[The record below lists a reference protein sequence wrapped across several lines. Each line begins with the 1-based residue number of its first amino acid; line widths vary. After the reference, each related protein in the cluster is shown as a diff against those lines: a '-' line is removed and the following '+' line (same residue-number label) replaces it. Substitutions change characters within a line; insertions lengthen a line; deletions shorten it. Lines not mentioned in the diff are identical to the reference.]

1 MPIYNLK
8 QKNKRLK
15 KKRIENLIVTLIA
28 VFISLP
34 TYADDNTNTSN
45 VYKLVTNVSE
55 LTDDGTLFIIAN
67 KEKGTALCK
76 DFYKKGT
83 KDPNMVEMQPY
94 GDFFIINENVATF
107 RLFKISKGYQFQLV
121 PYNDPINGYLSIA
134 GESSRPCLQNKSKTE
149 MKIKINNKEGKANVR
164 RQNPA
169 KNLGIVDNNIKFADS
184 QFIYVYI
191 YKQLP
196 LSITSSLTLETSK
209 SLSETVKDTDI
220 TGKVI
225 PNIKIDRRFDADGG
239 WYSICLPFSL
249 TADDINKQFKGAE
262 FQEFNGVEQQD
273 KTINLK
279 FKKVTTTKAGKPY
292 LIKPIKD
299 ITAAD
304 LTFNNKLIEQTTPVD
319 VNHKLGSDAN
329 KTFTFKG
336 VFSPFTA
343 NSEEM
348 ADKNIKFLSGE
359 KGLDLVSPNGSGTM
373 KCYRAYF
380 VFPGKKGIVET
391 EAKITN
397 HDEATAVQPVK
408 RQEAETEHVV
418 FSISG
423 QKVAKVKNASQ
434 LPKGV
439 YIINK
444 KRIMVK

>member
-1 MPIYNLK
+1 M
-8 QKNKRLK
+8 K

-34 TYADDNTNTSN
+34 TYADDNANTSN

-67 KEKGTALCK
+67 KNSKKALCK
-76 DFYKKGT
+76 NFYKLNRGV
-83 KDPNMVEMQPY
+83 DNLEEMQPY
-94 GDFFIINENVATF
+94 GDFFIINEKIATF
-107 RLFKISKGYQFQLV
+107 KLDIIKSGYRFQLE
-121 PYNDPINGYLSIA
+121 PYENPDQGFLACNNKNRFWLQSIGKA
-134 GESSRPCLQNKSKTE
+134 T
-149 MKIKINNKEGKANVR
+149 MTIKIMNKGGNVKVKRTETPYSFLEINDKNN
-164 RQNPA
+164 
-169 KNLGIVDNNIKFADS
+169 NLI
-184 QFIYVYI
+184 QFEDYHYKGVYI

-196 LSITSSLTLETSK
+196 LSITSLTLETSK
-209 SLSETVKDTDI
+209 SLSETVKDKDI

-225 PNIKIDRRFDADGG
+225 PSIKIDRSFDADGG
-239 WYSICLPFSL
+239 WYTICLPFSL

-279 FKKVTTTKAGKPY
+279 FKKVTTTEAGKPY

-304 LTFNNKLIEQTTPVD
+304 LTFINKLIEQTTPVD
-319 VNHKLGSDAN
+319 VNHKLDSDAN

-343 NSEEM
+343 NSEEL

-408 RQEAETEHVV
+408 RQEAETEHVA

>member
-1 MPIYNLK
+1 M
-8 QKNKRLK
+8 K
-15 KKRIENLIVTLIA
+15 KKLIENLIVTLIA

-34 TYADDNTNTSN
+34 TYADDNANTSN

-55 LTDDGTLFIIAN
+55 LTTDGTLFIIAN

-76 DFYKKGT
+76 NFYTLNKSH
-83 KDPNMVEMQPY
+83 DNLVEMQPY
-94 GDFFIINENVATF
+94 GDFFIINEKIATF
-107 RLFKISKGYQFQLV
+107 KLEIVGKDNDKKYLFQLE
-121 PYNDPINGYLSIA
+121 PYKDSNGNFGYLSCFA
-134 GESSRPCLQNKSKTE
+134 DYQLSLQGKSNSYIYLK
-149 MKIKINNKEGKANVR
+149 KIDNEGKAYLR
-164 RQNPA
+164 RQEPA
-169 KNLGIVDNNIKFADS
+169 ANLGIDKNKIIFDIYNNK
-184 QFIYVYI
+184 YVYI
-191 YKQLP
+191 YK
-196 LSITSSLTLETSK
+196 SITPSLTLETSK
-209 SLSETVKDTDI
+209 SLSETVKDKDI
-220 TGKVI
+220 TGKV
-225 PNIKIDRRFDADGG
+225 PSIKIDRSFIADGG
-239 WYSICLPFSL
+239 WYTICLPFSL
-249 TADDINKQFKGAE
+249 TEDDIKKQFKGAE
-262 FQEFNGVEQQD
+262 FQGFDGVDQQD

-304 LTFNNKLIEQTTPVD
+304 LTFINKQIEQTTPVD
-319 VNHKLGSDAN
+319 VSYMLESDAN

-343 NSEEM
+343 DSEEL
-348 ADKNIKFLSGE
+348 ADKNIKFLSGV
-359 KGLDLVSPNGSGTM
+359 KGLDLVSPNGTGTM

-423 QKVAKVKNASQ
+423 QKVGKVKNASQ

>member
-1 MPIYNLK
+1 M
-8 QKNKRLK
+8 K

-34 TYADDNTNTSN
+34 TYADDNANTSN

-55 LTDDGTLFIIAN
+55 LTADGTLFIIAN

-107 RLFKISKGYQFQLV
+107 RLYKISDGYQFQLV
-121 PYNDPINGYLSIA
+121 PYHEPTNGFLSID
-134 GESSRPCLQNKSKTE
+134 GSKLCLRSRTYSVMTIKS
-149 MKIKINNKEGKANVR
+149 INEEGKVDFR
-164 RQNPA
+164 SKSPA
-169 KNLGIVDNNIKFADS
+169 ANLGFASNKFIFDNDYNK
-184 QFIYVYI
+184 YVYI
-191 YKQLP
+191 YK
-196 LSITSSLTLETSK
+196 SITPSLTLETSK
-209 SLSETVKDTDI
+209 SLSETVKDKDI
-220 TGKVI
+220 TGKV
-225 PNIKIDRRFDADGG
+225 PSIKIDRSFIADGG
-239 WYSICLPFSL
+239 WYTICLPFSL
-249 TADDINKQFKGAE
+249 TEDDIKKQFKGAE
-262 FQEFNGVEQQD
+262 FQGFDGVDQQD

-304 LTFNNKLIEQTTPVD
+304 LTFINKQIEQTTPVD
-319 VNHKLGSDAN
+319 VSYMLESDAN

-343 NSEEM
+343 DSEEL
-348 ADKNIKFLSGE
+348 ADKNIKFLSGV
-359 KGLDLVSPNGSGTM
+359 KGLDLVSPNGTGTM

-380 VFPGKKGIVET
+380 VFPGKKSIVET

-423 QKVAKVKNASQ
+423 QKMGKVKNASQ

>member
-1 MPIYNLK
+1 M
-8 QKNKRLK
+8 K
-15 KKRIENLIVTLIA
+15 KELIENLIVSLIA

-34 TYADDNTNTSN
+34 TYADDNANTSN
-45 VYKLVTNVSE
+45 VYKLVTKESE
-55 LTDDGTLFIIAN
+55 LTTDGTLFIIAN

-76 DFYKKGT
+76 NFYTLNKSH
-83 KDPNMVEMQPY
+83 DNLVEMQHY
-94 GDFFIINENVATF
+94 GDFFIINEKIATF
-107 RLFKISKGYQFQLV
+107 KLEIVGKDNDKKYLFQLE
-121 PYNDPINGYLSIA
+121 PYKDSYGNSGYLS
-134 GESSRPCLQNKSKTE
+134 CLANNYKLSLQSKSNSYIYVKE
-149 MKIKINNKEGKANVR
+149 IDNEGKAYLR
-164 RQNPA
+164 RQDPA
-169 KNLGIVDNNIKFADS
+169 ANLGFYNNNTIH
-184 QFIYVYI
+184 FIYDYNKYVYI
-191 YKQLP
+191 YK
-196 LSITSSLTLETSK
+196 SITPSLTLETSK
-209 SLSETVKDTDI
+209 SLSETVKDKDI
-220 TGKVI
+220 TGKV
-225 PNIKIDRRFDADGG
+225 PSIKIDRSFIADGG
-239 WYSICLPFSL
+239 WYTICLPFSL
-249 TADDINKQFKGAE
+249 TEDDIKKQFKGAE
-262 FQEFNGVEQQD
+262 FQGFYGVEQQD

-279 FKKVTTTKAGKPY
+279 FKKVTTTEAGKPY

-304 LTFNNKLIEQTTPVD
+304 LTFINKLIEQTTPVD
-319 VNHKLGSDAN
+319 VSYKLGSDAN

-343 NSEEM
+343 NSEEL
-348 ADKNIKFLSGE
+348 ADKNIKFLSGV
-359 KGLDLVSPNGSGTM
+359 KGLDLVSPNGTGTM

-408 RQEAETEHVV
+408 RQKAETEHVV

-423 QKVAKVKNASQ
+423 QKVGKVKNASQ

>member
-1 MPIYNLK
+1 M
-8 QKNKRLK
+8 K

-34 TYADDNTNTSN
+34 TYADDNANTSN

-55 LTDDGTLFIIAN
+55 LTTDGTLFIIAN
-67 KEKGTALCK
+67 KESKKALCK
-76 DFYKKGT
+76 NFYNLNRNV
-83 KDPNMVEMQPY
+83 DNLEEMQPY
-94 GDFFIINENVATF
+94 GDFFIINEKIATF
-107 RLFKISKGYQFQLV
+107 KLNKIKSGYKFQLE
-121 PYNDPINGYLSIA
+121 PYEKPNIGFLSCDNLNRFWLHSTKYATMAI
-134 GESSRPCLQNKSKTE
+134 TV
-149 MKIKINNKEGKANVR
+149 INKEGNVKVKR
-164 RQNPA
+164 KEAPYSFLEIKN
-169 KNLGIVDNNIKFADS
+169 KNLI
-184 QFIYVYI
+184 QFEEDYSKGVYI

-196 LSITSSLTLETSK
+196 LSITPSLTLETSK
-209 SLSETVKDTDI
+209 SLSETVKDKDI

-225 PNIKIDRRFDADGG
+225 PSIKIDRSFIADGG

-249 TADDINKQFKGAE
+249 TEADIKNQFKEAV
-262 FQEFNGVEQQD
+262 FQGFDGVEQQD
-273 KTINLK
+273 KTINLE

-292 LIKPIKD
+292 LIKPIEN

-319 VNHKLGSDAN
+319 VSYKLVSDAN

-343 NSEEM
+343 NSEEL

-359 KGLDLVSPNGSGTM
+359 KGLDLVSPNGTGTM
-373 KCYRAYF
+373 KCYSAYF
-380 VFPGKKGIVET
+380 VFPGKKVIVET

-408 RQEAETEHVV
+408 RQEAETGHVV

>member
-1 MPIYNLK
+1 M
-8 QKNKRLK
+8 K

-34 TYADDNTNTSN
+34 TYADDNANTSN

-55 LTDDGTLFIIAN
+55 LTTDGTLFIIAN
-67 KEKGTALCK
+67 KEEGTALCK

-209 SLSETVKDTDI
+209 SLSETVKDKDI

-343 NSEEM
+343 DSEEL
-348 ADKNIKFLSGE
+348 ADKNIKFLSGV
-359 KGLDLVSPNGSGTM
+359 KGLDLVSPNDTGTM

>member
-1 MPIYNLK
+1 M
-8 QKNKRLK
+8 K

-34 TYADDNTNTSN
+34 TYADDNANTSN

-76 DFYKKGT
+76 DFNNLKAGAK
-83 KDPNMVEMQPY
+83 NMVEMQPY

-107 RLFKISKGYQFQLV
+107 RLYKISSGYQFQLV
-121 PYNDPINGYLSIA
+121 PYDDPTNGFLSID
-134 GESSRPCLQNKSKTE
+134 GSRPCLRSKSKNE
-149 MKIKINNKEGKANVR
+149 MKIEINNKEGKANVR
-164 RQNPA
+164 RQDPA
-169 KNLGIVDNNIKFADS
+169 KNLGIVNNNIKFDDS
-184 QFIYVYI
+184 KLIYVYI
-191 YKQLP
+191 YK
-196 LSITSSLTLETSK
+196 SITPSLTLETSK
-209 SLSETVKDTDI
+209 SLSETVKDKDI
-220 TGKVI
+220 TGKV
-225 PNIKIDRRFDADGG
+225 PSIKIDRSFIADGG
-239 WYSICLPFSL
+239 WYTICLPFSL
-249 TADDINKQFKGAE
+249 TEDDIKKQFKGAE
-262 FQEFNGVEQQD
+262 FQGFDGVDQQD

-279 FKKVTTTKAGKPY
+279 FIKVTTTEAGKPY

-304 LTFNNKLIEQTTPVD
+304 LTFINKQIEQTTPVD
-319 VNHKLGSDAN
+319 VSYMLESDAN

-343 NSEEM
+343 DSEEL

-359 KGLDLVSPNGSGTM
+359 KGLDLVSPNGTGTM

-380 VFPGKKGIVET
+380 VFPGKKSIVET

-423 QKVAKVKNASQ
+423 QKMGKVKNASQ

>member
-1 MPIYNLK
+1 M
-8 QKNKRLK
+8 K
-15 KKRIENLIVTLIA
+15 KKLIENLIVTLIA

-34 TYADDNTNTSN
+34 TYADDNANTSN
-45 VYKLVTNVSE
+45 VYKLVTKESE
-55 LTDDGTLFIIAN
+55 LTTDGTLFIIAN

-76 DFYKKGT
+76 NFYTLNKSH
-83 KDPNMVEMQPY
+83 DNLVEMQHY
-94 GDFFIINENVATF
+94 GDFFIINEKIATF
-107 RLFKISKGYQFQLV
+107 KLKIVGKDNDKKYLFQLE
-121 PYNDPINGYLSIA
+121 PYKDSNDNFGYLS
-134 GESSRPCLQNKSKTE
+134 CLANYQLSLQSKSNSYIDVKE
-149 MKIKINNKEGKANVR
+149 IDNEGKAYLR
-164 RQNPA
+164 RQDPA
-169 KNLGIVDNNIKFADS
+169 ANLGFYNNNTIH
-184 QFIYVYI
+184 FIYDYNKYVYI
-191 YKQLP
+191 YK
-196 LSITSSLTLETSK
+196 SITPSLTLETSK
-209 SLSETVKDTDI
+209 SLSETVKDKDI
-220 TGKVI
+220 TGKV
-225 PNIKIDRRFDADGG
+225 PSIKIDRSFIADGG
-239 WYSICLPFSL
+239 WYTICLPFSL
-249 TADDINKQFKGAE
+249 TEDDIKKQFKGAV
-262 FQEFNGVEQQD
+262 FQCFNGVEQQD

-279 FKKVTTTKAGKPY
+279 FKKVTTTEAGKPY

-304 LTFNNKLIEQTTPVD
+304 LTFINKQIEQTTPVD
-319 VNHKLGSDAN
+319 VSHKLGSDAN

-336 VFSPFTA
+336 VFSPFTT
-343 NSEEM
+343 NSEEL

-359 KGLDLVSPNGSGTM
+359 KGLELVSPNGTGTM

-380 VFPGKKGIVET
+380 VFPGKKVIVET

-397 HDEATAVQPVK
+397 HDEATTVQPVK

>member
-1 MPIYNLK
+1 M
-8 QKNKRLK
+8 K
-15 KKRIENLIVTLIA
+15 KKRIVNLIVTLIA

-34 TYADDNTNTSN
+34 TYADDNANTSN

-55 LTDDGTLFIIAN
+55 LTTDGTLFIIAN
-67 KEKGTALCK
+67 KEKRTALCK
-76 DFYKKGT
+76 NFYTLNKSH
-83 KDPNMVEMQPY
+83 DNLVEMQPY
-94 GDFFIINENVATF
+94 GDFFIINEKIATF
-107 RLFKISKGYQFQLV
+107 KLEIVGKYDDKKYLFQLE
-121 PYNDPINGYLSIA
+121 PYKDSNGNFGYLSCFA
-134 GESSRPCLQNKSKTE
+134 DYQLSLQGKSNSYIYLK
-149 MKIKINNKEGKANVR
+149 KIDNEGKAYLR
-164 RQNPA
+164 RQEPA
-169 KNLGIVDNNIKFADS
+169 ANLGIDKNKIIFDIYYNK
-184 QFIYVYI
+184 YVYI
-191 YKQLP
+191 YK
-196 LSITSSLTLETSK
+196 SITPFLTLETSK
-209 SLSETVKDTDI
+209 SLSETVKDKDI
-220 TGKVI
+220 TGKV
-225 PNIKIDRRFDADGG
+225 PSIKIDRSFIADGG
-239 WYSICLPFSL
+239 WYTICLPFSL
-249 TADDINKQFKGAE
+249 TEDDIKKQFKGAE
-262 FQEFNGVEQQD
+262 FQGFDGVEQQD

-279 FKKVTTTKAGKPY
+279 FIKVTTTEAGKPY

-304 LTFNNKLIEQTTPVD
+304 LTFINKLIEQTTPVD
-319 VNHKLGSDAN
+319 VSYMLESDAN

-343 NSEEM
+343 NSEEL
-348 ADKNIKFLSGE
+348 ADKNIKFLSGV
-359 KGLDLVSPNGSGTM
+359 KGLDLVSPNGTGTM

-408 RQEAETEHVV
+408 RQKAETEHVV

-423 QKVAKVKNASQ
+423 QKVGKVKNASQ

>member
-1 MPIYNLK
+1 M
-8 QKNKRLK
+8 K

-34 TYADDNTNTSN
+34 TYADDNANTSN

-55 LTDDGTLFIIAN
+55 LTTDGTLFIIAN
-67 KEKGTALCK
+67 KESKKALCK
-76 DFYKKGT
+76 NFYKLNRGV
-83 KDPNMVEMQPY
+83 DNLEEMQPY
-94 GDFFIINENVATF
+94 GDFFIINEKIATF
-107 RLFKISKGYQFQLV
+107 KLDIIKSGYRFQLE
-121 PYNDPINGYLSIA
+121 PYENPDQGFLACNNKNRFWLQSIGKA
-134 GESSRPCLQNKSKTE
+134 T
-149 MKIKINNKEGKANVR
+149 MTIKIMNKGGNVKVKRTETPYSFLEINDKNN
-164 RQNPA
+164 
-169 KNLGIVDNNIKFADS
+169 NLI
-184 QFIYVYI
+184 QFEDYHYKGVYI

-196 LSITSSLTLETSK
+196 LSITPSLTLETSK
-209 SLSETVKDTDI
+209 SLSETVKDKDI

-225 PNIKIDRRFDADGG
+225 PSIKIDRSFDADGG

-279 FKKVTTTKAGKPY
+279 FKKVTTTEAGKPY

-304 LTFNNKLIEQTTPVD
+304 LTFINKLIEQTTPVD
-319 VNHKLGSDAN
+319 VNHKLDSDAN

-343 NSEEM
+343 NSEEL

-359 KGLDLVSPNGSGTM
+359 KGLDLVSPNGTGTM

-423 QKVAKVKNASQ
+423 QKVANVKNASQ

>member
-1 MPIYNLK
+1 M
-8 QKNKRLK
+8 K

-34 TYADDNTNTSN
+34 TYADDNANTSN

-55 LTDDGTLFIIAN
+55 LTTDGTLFIIAN
-67 KEKGTALCK
+67 KEKETALCK

-107 RLFKISKGYQFQLV
+107 SLYKISSGYQFQLV
-121 PYNDPINGYLSIA
+121 PYDDPTNGFLSVY
-134 GESSRPCLQNKSKTE
+134 GSRPYLRSKTYSV
-149 MKIKINNKEGKANVR
+149 MTIKSINEEGKVDFR
-164 RQNPA
+164 SKSPA
-169 KNLGIVDNNIKFADS
+169 ANLGFASNKFIFDNDYNK
-184 QFIYVYI
+184 YVYI
-191 YKQLP
+191 YK
-196 LSITSSLTLETSK
+196 SITPSLTLETSK
-209 SLSETVKDTDI
+209 SLSETVKDKDI
-220 TGKVI
+220 TGKI
-225 PNIKIDRRFDADGG
+225 PSIKIDRPFVADGG
-239 WYSICLPFSL
+239 WYTICLPFSL
-249 TADDINKQFKGAE
+249 TEDDIKKQFKDAV
-262 FQEFNGVEQQD
+262 FQRFNGVEQQD

-279 FKKVTTTKAGKPY
+279 FKKVTTTEAGKPY

-304 LTFNNKLIEQTTPVD
+304 LTFINKQIEKTTPVD
-319 VNHKLGSDAN
+319 VSYMLESDAN

-343 NSEEM
+343 DSEEL

-359 KGLDLVSPNGSGTM
+359 KGMDLVSPNGTGTM

-380 VFPGKKGIVET
+380 VFPGKKVIVET

-397 HDEATAVQPVK
+397 HDEATTVQPVK

>member
-1 MPIYNLK
+1 M
-8 QKNKRLK
+8 K

-34 TYADDNTNTSN
+34 TYADDNANTSN

-67 KEKGTALCK
+67 KEKGKALCK

-94 GDFFIINENVATF
+94 GDCFIINENVATF
-107 RLFKISKGYQFQLV
+107 RLFKTSDGYQFQLV
-121 PYNDPINGYLSIA
+121 PYHEPTNGFLSID
-134 GESSRPCLQNKSKTE
+134 GSKLCLRSRTYSVMTIKS
-149 MKIKINNKEGKANVR
+149 INEEGKVDFR
-164 RQNPA
+164 SKSPA
-169 KNLGIVDNNIKFADS
+169 ANLGFASNKFIFDNDYNK
-184 QFIYVYI
+184 YVYI
-191 YKQLP
+191 YK
-196 LSITSSLTLETSK
+196 SITPSLTLETSK
-209 SLSETVKDTDI
+209 SLSETVKDKNI

-225 PNIKIDRRFDADGG
+225 PSIKIDRSFVADGG
-239 WYSICLPFSL
+239 WYTICLPFSL
-249 TADDINKQFKGAE
+249 TEDDIKNQFKGAV
-262 FQEFNGVEQQD
+262 FQGFNGVEQQD

-279 FKKVTTTKAGKPY
+279 FKKVTTTEAGKPY
-292 LIKPIKD
+292 LIKPTKY

-304 LTFNNKLIEQTTPVD
+304 LTFNNKLIDQTTPVD
-319 VNHKLGSDAN
+319 VSYKLGSDAN

-343 NSEEM
+343 NSEEL

-359 KGLDLVSPNGSGTM
+359 KGLDLVSPNGTGTM

-380 VFPGKKGIVET
+380 VFPGKKSIVET

-397 HDEATAVQPVK
+397 HDEATAVKPVK

-423 QKVAKVKNASQ
+423 QKVGKVKNASQ

>member
-1 MPIYNLK
+1 M
-8 QKNKRLK
+8 K

-34 TYADDNTNTSN
+34 TYADDNANTSN

-55 LTDDGTLFIIAN
+55 LTADGTLFIIAN

-107 RLFKISKGYQFQLV
+107 RLYKISDGYQFQLV
-121 PYNDPINGYLSIA
+121 PYHEPTNGFLSID
-134 GESSRPCLQNKSKTE
+134 GSKLCLRSRTYSVMTIKS
-149 MKIKINNKEGKANVR
+149 INEEGKVDFR
-164 RQNPA
+164 SKSPA
-169 KNLGIVDNNIKFADS
+169 ANLGFASNKFIFYNDYNK
-184 QFIYVYI
+184 YVYI
-191 YKQLP
+191 YK
-196 LSITSSLTLETSK
+196 SITPSLTLETSK
-209 SLSETVKDTDI
+209 SLSETVKDKDI
-220 TGKVI
+220 TGKV
-225 PNIKIDRRFDADGG
+225 PSIKIDRSFIADGG
-239 WYSICLPFSL
+239 WYTICLPFSL
-249 TADDINKQFKGAE
+249 TEDDIKKQFKGAE
-262 FQEFNGVEQQD
+262 FQGFDGVDQQD

-304 LTFNNKLIEQTTPVD
+304 LTFINKQIEQTTPVD
-319 VNHKLGSDAN
+319 VSYMLESDAN

-343 NSEEM
+343 DSEEL
-348 ADKNIKFLSGE
+348 ADKNIKFLSGV
-359 KGLDLVSPNGSGTM
+359 KGLDLVSPNGTGTM

-380 VFPGKKGIVET
+380 VFPGKKSIVET

-423 QKVAKVKNASQ
+423 QKVGKVKNASQ

>member
-1 MPIYNLK
+1 M
-8 QKNKRLK
+8 K

-34 TYADDNTNTSN
+34 TYADDNANTSN

-55 LTDDGTLFIIAN
+55 LTTDGTLFIIAN
-67 KEKGTALCK
+67 KESRKALCK
-76 DFYKKGT
+76 DFYKLNRGV
-83 KDPNMVEMQPY
+83 NNLEEMQPY
-94 GDFFIINENVATF
+94 GDFFIINEKIATF
-107 RLFKISKGYQFQLV
+107 KLDIIKSGYKFQLEPYENPDQGFISCNNKNRFELQGKGYATMT
-121 PYNDPINGYLSIA
+121 IA
-134 GESSRPCLQNKSKTE
+134 IDNK
-149 MKIKINNKEGKANVR
+149 GKAKVKR
-164 RQNPA
+164 KFSPYSFLEI
-169 KNLGIVDNNIKFADS
+169 KNNNLI
-184 QFIYVYI
+184 QFEDDFFKGVYI
-191 YKQLP
+191 YK
-196 LSITSSLTLETSK
+196 SITPSLTLETSK
-209 SLSETVKDTDI
+209 SLSETVKDKDI
-220 TGKVI
+220 TGKV
-225 PNIKIDRRFDADGG
+225 PSIKIDRPFVADGG

-279 FKKVTTTKAGKPY
+279 FKKVTTTEAGKPY

-304 LTFNNKLIEQTTPVD
+304 LTFINKLIEQTTPVD

-343 NSEEM
+343 NSEEL

-359 KGLDLVSPNGSGTM
+359 KGLDLVSPNGTGTM
-373 KCYRAYF
+373 KCYSAYF

>member
-1 MPIYNLK
+1 M
-8 QKNKRLK
+8 K

-34 TYADDNTNTSN
+34 TYADDNANTSN

-55 LTDDGTLFIIAN
+55 LTTDGTLFIIAN
-67 KEKGTALCK
+67 KESRKALCK
-76 DFYKKGT
+76 DFYKLNRGV
-83 KDPNMVEMQPY
+83 NNLEEMQPY
-94 GDFFIINENVATF
+94 GDFFIINEKIATF
-107 RLFKISKGYQFQLV
+107 KLDIIKSGYKFQLEPYENPDQGFISCNNKNRFELQGKGYATMT
-121 PYNDPINGYLSIA
+121 IA
-134 GESSRPCLQNKSKTE
+134 IDNK
-149 MKIKINNKEGKANVR
+149 GKAKVKR
-164 RQNPA
+164 KFSPYSFLEI
-169 KNLGIVDNNIKFADS
+169 KNNNLI
-184 QFIYVYI
+184 QFEDDFFKGVYI
-191 YKQLP
+191 YK
-196 LSITSSLTLETSK
+196 SITPSLTLETSK
-209 SLSETVKDTDI
+209 SLSETVKDKDI
-220 TGKVI
+220 TGKV
-225 PNIKIDRRFDADGG
+225 PSIKIDRPFVADGG

-279 FKKVTTTKAGKPY
+279 FKKVTTTEAGKPY
-292 LIKPIKD
+292 LIKPRKD

-304 LTFNNKLIEQTTPVD
+304 LTFINKLIEQTTPVD
-319 VNHKLGSDAN
+319 VNHKLDSDAN
-329 KTFTFKG
+329 KTFSFKG

-343 NSEEM
+343 NSEEL

-359 KGLDLVSPNGSGTM
+359 KGLDLVSPNDTGTM

-391 EAKITN
+391 KAKITN

>member
-1 MPIYNLK
+1 M
-8 QKNKRLK
+8 K

-34 TYADDNTNTSN
+34 TYADDNANTSN

-55 LTDDGTLFIIAN
+55 LTTDGTLFIIAN

-76 DFYKKGT
+76 NFYTLNKSH
-83 KDPNMVEMQPY
+83 DNLVEMQPY
-94 GDFFIINENVATF
+94 GDFFIINEKIATF
-107 RLFKISKGYQFQLV
+107 KLGIVGKDNDKKYLFQLE
-121 PYNDPINGYLSIA
+121 PYKDSNGNIGYLSCFA
-134 GESSRPCLQNKSKTE
+134 DYQLSLQGKSNSYIYLK
-149 MKIKINNKEGKANVR
+149 KIDNEGKAYLR
-164 RQNPA
+164 RQDPA
-169 KNLGIVDNNIKFADS
+169 ANLGFYNNNTIH
-184 QFIYVYI
+184 FIYDYNKYVYI
-191 YKQLP
+191 YK
-196 LSITSSLTLETSK
+196 SITPSLTLETSK
-209 SLSETVKDTDI
+209 SLSETVKDKDI
-220 TGKVI
+220 TGKV
-225 PNIKIDRRFDADGG
+225 PSIKIDRSFIADGG
-239 WYSICLPFSL
+239 WYTICLPFSL
-249 TADDINKQFKGAE
+249 TEDDIKNQFKRAV
-262 FQEFNGVEQQD
+262 FQGFDGVEQQD

-279 FKKVTTTKAGKPY
+279 FKKVTTTEAGKPY

-304 LTFNNKLIEQTTPVD
+304 LTFINKQIEQTTPVD
-319 VNHKLGSDAN
+319 VSYMLESDAN

-343 NSEEM
+343 DSEEL
-348 ADKNIKFLSGE
+348 ADKNIKFLSGV
-359 KGLDLVSPNGSGTM
+359 KGLDLVSPNGTGTM

-380 VFPGKKGIVET
+380 VFPGKKSIVET

-423 QKVAKVKNASQ
+423 QKMGKVKNASQ

>member
-1 MPIYNLK
+1 M
-8 QKNKRLK
+8 K
-15 KKRIENLIVTLIA
+15 KKRIENLIFTLIA

-34 TYADDNTNTSN
+34 TYADDNANTSN

-55 LTDDGTLFIIAN
+55 LTTDGTLFIIAN
-67 KEKGTALCK
+67 KERGTALCK

-107 RLFKISKGYQFQLV
+107 RLYKTSSGYQFQLV
-121 PYNDPINGYLSIA
+121 PYDDPTNGFLSVY
-134 GESSRPCLQNKSKTE
+134 GSRPYLRNRTNSVMTIKS
-149 MKIKINNKEGKANVR
+149 INEEGKVDFRSNS
-164 RQNPA
+164 PA
-169 KNLGIVDNNIKFADS
+169 ANLGFTSNKFIFDDS
-184 QFIYVYI
+184 KLKYVYI
-191 YKQLP
+191 YK
-196 LSITSSLTLETSK
+196 SITPSLTLETSK
-209 SLSETVKDTDI
+209 SLSETVKDKDV

-225 PNIKIDRRFDADGG
+225 PSINIDRKFIADGG

-249 TADDINKQFKGAE
+249 TEADIKNQFKRAV
-262 FQEFNGVEQQD
+262 FQGFDGVEQQD

-279 FKKVTTTKAGKPY
+279 FKKVTTTEAGKPY
-292 LIKPIKD
+292 LIKPTEN

-319 VNHKLGSDAN
+319 VNHKLCSDAN

-343 NSEEM
+343 NSEEL

-373 KCYRAYF
+373 KCYSAYF

>member
-1 MPIYNLK
+1 M
-8 QKNKRLK
+8 K

-34 TYADDNTNTSN
+34 TYADDNANTSN

-55 LTDDGTLFIIAN
+55 LTTDGTLFIIAN
-67 KEKGTALCK
+67 KERGTALCK

-107 RLFKISKGYQFQLV
+107 RLYKTSSGYQFQLV
-121 PYNDPINGYLSIA
+121 PYDDPTNGFLSVY
-134 GESSRPCLQNKSKTE
+134 GSRPYLRSRTNSVMTIKS
-149 MKIKINNKEGKANVR
+149 INEEGKVDFRSNS
-164 RQNPA
+164 PA
-169 KNLGIVDNNIKFADS
+169 ANLGFASNKFIFYNDYNK
-184 QFIYVYI
+184 YVYI
-191 YKQLP
+191 YK
-196 LSITSSLTLETSK
+196 SITPSLTLETSK
-209 SLSETVKDTDI
+209 SLSETVKDKDI

-225 PNIKIDRRFDADGG
+225 PSIKIDRSFDADGG
-239 WYSICLPFSL
+239 WYTICLPFSL

-279 FKKVTTTKAGKPY
+279 FKKVTTTEAGKPY
-292 LIKPIKD
+292 LIKPKKN

-304 LTFNNKLIEQTTPVD
+304 LTFNNKLIDQTTPVD
-319 VNHKLGSDAN
+319 VSYKLGSDAN

-343 NSEEM
+343 NSEEL

-359 KGLDLVSPNGSGTM
+359 KGLDLVSPNGTGTM

-380 VFPGKKGIVET
+380 VFPGKKGSVET

>member
-1 MPIYNLK
+1 M
-8 QKNKRLK
+8 K

-34 TYADDNTNTSN
+34 TYADDNANMSN

-55 LTDDGTLFIIAN
+55 LTADGALYIIAN
-67 KEKGTALCK
+67 KENGKALCK

-94 GDFFIINENVATF
+94 GDCFIINENVATF
-107 RLFKISKGYQFQLV
+107 RLFKILSGFQFQLV
-121 PYNDPINGYLSIA
+121 PYHDPNNGFLSNDGSKPFPRSRTYSVMTIKSIN
-134 GESSRPCLQNKSKTE
+134 E
-149 MKIKINNKEGKANVR
+149 EGKVDFR
-164 RQNPA
+164 SKSPA
-169 KNLGIVDNNIKFADS
+169 ANLGFNNNSILFFNDYNK
-184 QFIYVYI
+184 YVYI
-191 YKQLP
+191 YK
-196 LSITSSLTLETSK
+196 SITPSLTLETSK
-209 SLSETVKDTDI
+209 SLSETVKDKDI
-220 TGKVI
+220 TCKVI
-225 PNIKIDRRFDADGG
+225 PSIKIDRSFVADGG
-239 WYSICLPFSL
+239 WYTICLPFSL
-249 TADDINKQFKGAE
+249 TEDDIKKQFKGAV
-262 FQEFNGVEQQD
+262 FQGFNGVEQQD

-279 FKKVTTTKAGKPY
+279 FKKVTTTEAGKPY

-304 LTFNNKLIEQTTPVD
+304 LTFINKQIEQTTPVD
-319 VNHKLGSDAN
+319 VSYKLGSDAN

-343 NSEEM
+343 DSEEL

-359 KGLDLVSPNGSGTM
+359 KGLDLVSPNGTGTM

-380 VFPGKKGIVET
+380 VFPGKKGFVET

-444 KRIMVK
+444 RRIMVK

>member
-1 MPIYNLK
+1 M
-8 QKNKRLK
+8 K

-55 LTDDGTLFIIAN
+55 LTTDGTLFIIAN
-67 KEKGTALCK
+67 KEEGTALCK

-107 RLFKISKGYQFQLV
+107 RLYKTSSGYQFQLV
-121 PYNDPINGYLSIA
+121 PYDDPTNGFLSVY
-134 GESSRPCLQNKSKTE
+134 GSRPYLRSRTNSVMTIKS
-149 MKIKINNKEGKANVR
+149 INEEGKVDFRSKSSA
-164 RQNPA
+164 A
-169 KNLGIVDNNIKFADS
+169 NLGFTSNKFIFDDS
-184 QFIYVYI
+184 KLIYVYI
-191 YKQLP
+191 YK
-196 LSITSSLTLETSK
+196 SITPSLTLETSK
-209 SLSETVKDTDI
+209 SLSETVKDKDI
-220 TGKVI
+220 TGKVF
-225 PNIKIDRRFDADGG
+225 PSIKIDRPFVADGG

-279 FKKVTTTKAGKPY
+279 FKKVTTTEAGKPY
-292 LIKPIKD
+292 LIKPKKD

-304 LTFNNKLIEQTTPVD
+304 LTFINKLIEQTTPVD
-319 VNHKLGSDAN
+319 VNHKLDSDAN

-343 NSEEM
+343 NSEEL

-359 KGLDLVSPNGSGTM
+359 KGLDLVSPNGTGTM

-397 HDEATAVQPVK
+397 HDETTAVQPVK

>member
-1 MPIYNLK
+1 M
-8 QKNKRLK
+8 K

-34 TYADDNTNTSN
+34 TYADDNANTSN

-67 KEKGTALCK
+67 KEKGKALCK

-94 GDFFIINENVATF
+94 GDCFIINENVATF
-107 RLFKISKGYQFQLV
+107 RLFKTSDGYQFQLV
-121 PYNDPINGYLSIA
+121 PYHEPTNGFLSID
-134 GESSRPCLQNKSKTE
+134 GSKLCLRSRTYSVMTIKS
-149 MKIKINNKEGKANVR
+149 INEEGKVDFR
-164 RQNPA
+164 SKSPA
-169 KNLGIVDNNIKFADS
+169 ANLGFASNKFIFDNDYNK
-184 QFIYVYI
+184 YVYI
-191 YKQLP
+191 YK
-196 LSITSSLTLETSK
+196 SITPSLTLETSK
-209 SLSETVKDTDI
+209 SLSETVKDKDI

-225 PNIKIDRRFDADGG
+225 PSIKIDRSFVADGG

-262 FQEFNGVEQQD
+262 FQDFNGVEQQD

-279 FKKVTTTKAGKPY
+279 FKKVTTTEAGKPY
-292 LIKPIKD
+292 LIKPTEN

-319 VNHKLGSDAN
+319 VNHKLDSDAN

-343 NSEEM
+343 NSEEL
-348 ADKNIKFLSGE
+348 AYKNIKFLSGI
-359 KGLDLVSPNGSGTM
+359 KGLDLVSPNGTGTM
-373 KCYRAYF
+373 RCYRAYF
-380 VFPGKKGIVET
+380 VFPGKKGNVET

>member
-1 MPIYNLK
+1 M
-8 QKNKRLK
+8 K

-34 TYADDNTNTSN
+34 TYADDNANTSN
-45 VYKLVTNVSE
+45 VYKLVTNMSE
-55 LTDDGTLFIIAN
+55 LTTDGTLFIIAN
-67 KEKGTALCK
+67 KEKGKALCK

-94 GDFFIINENVATF
+94 GDCFIINENVATF
-107 RLFKISKGYQFQLV
+107 RLFKTSDGYQFQLV
-121 PYNDPINGYLSIA
+121 PYHEPTNGFLSID
-134 GESSRPCLQNKSKTE
+134 GSKLCLRSRTYSVMTIKS
-149 MKIKINNKEGKANVR
+149 INEEGKVDFR
-164 RQNPA
+164 SKSPA
-169 KNLGIVDNNIKFADS
+169 ANLGFASNKFIFYNDYNK
-184 QFIYVYI
+184 YVYI
-191 YKQLP
+191 YK
-196 LSITSSLTLETSK
+196 SITPSLTLETSK
-209 SLSETVKDTDI
+209 SLSETVKDKDI

-225 PNIKIDRRFDADGG
+225 PSIKIDRSFVADGG
-239 WYSICLPFSL
+239 WYTICLPFSL
-249 TADDINKQFKGAE
+249 TEDDIKKQFKDAV
-262 FQEFNGVEQQD
+262 FQCFNGVEQQD

-279 FKKVTTTKAGKPY
+279 FKKVTTTEAGKPY
-292 LIKPIKD
+292 LIKPIKN

-304 LTFNNKLIEQTTPVD
+304 LTFINKQIEQTTPVD
-319 VNHKLGSDAN
+319 VNHKLVSDAS

-343 NSEEM
+343 NSEEL

-359 KGLDLVSPNGSGTM
+359 KGLDLVSPNGTGTM

-380 VFPGKKGIVET
+380 VFPGKKGNVET

-408 RQEAETEHVV
+408 SQEAETEHVV

>member
-1 MPIYNLK
+1 M
-8 QKNKRLK
+8 K

-34 TYADDNTNTSN
+34 TYADDNANTSN

-67 KEKGTALCK
+67 KEKGKALCK

-94 GDFFIINENVATF
+94 GDCFIINENVATF
-107 RLFKISKGYQFQLV
+107 RLFKTSDGYQFQLV
-121 PYNDPINGYLSIA
+121 PYHEPTNGFLSID
-134 GESSRPCLQNKSKTE
+134 GSKLCLRSRTYSVMTIKS
-149 MKIKINNKEGKANVR
+149 INEEGKVDFR
-164 RQNPA
+164 SKSPA
-169 KNLGIVDNNIKFADS
+169 ANLGFASNKFIFDNDYNK
-184 QFIYVYI
+184 YVYI
-191 YKQLP
+191 YK
-196 LSITSSLTLETSK
+196 SITPSLTLETSK
-209 SLSETVKDTDI
+209 SLSETVKDKDI

-225 PNIKIDRRFDADGG
+225 PSIKIDRSFDADGG

-279 FKKVTTTKAGKPY
+279 FKKVTTTEAGKPY

-304 LTFNNKLIEQTTPVD
+304 LTFINKLIEQTTPVD
-319 VNHKLGSDAN
+319 VNHKLDSDAN

-343 NSEEM
+343 NSEEL

-359 KGLDLVSPNGSGTM
+359 KGLDLVSPNGTGTM

-423 QKVAKVKNASQ
+423 QKVANVKNASQ

>member
-1 MPIYNLK
+1 M
-8 QKNKRLK
+8 K
-15 KKRIENLIVTLIA
+15 KELIENLIVTLIA

-34 TYADDNTNTSN
+34 TYADDNANTSN
-45 VYKLVTNVSE
+45 VYKLVTKESE
-55 LTDDGTLFIIAN
+55 LTTDGTLFIIAN

-76 DFYKKGT
+76 NFYTLNKSH
-83 KDPNMVEMQPY
+83 DNLVEMQHY
-94 GDFFIINENVATF
+94 GDFFIINEKIATF
-107 RLFKISKGYQFQLV
+107 KLEIVGKDNDKKYLFQLE
-121 PYNDPINGYLSIA
+121 PYKDSYGNSGYLS
-134 GESSRPCLQNKSKTE
+134 CLANNYKLSLQSKSNSYIYVKE
-149 MKIKINNKEGKANVR
+149 IDNEGKAYLR
-164 RQNPA
+164 RQDPA
-169 KNLGIVDNNIKFADS
+169 ANLGFYNNNTIH
-184 QFIYVYI
+184 FIYDYNKYVYI
-191 YKQLP
+191 YK
-196 LSITSSLTLETSK
+196 SITPSLTLETSK
-209 SLSETVKDTDI
+209 SLSETVKDKDI
-220 TGKVI
+220 TGKV
-225 PNIKIDRRFDADGG
+225 PSIKIDRSFIADGG
-239 WYSICLPFSL
+239 WYTICLPFSL
-249 TADDINKQFKGAE
+249 TEDDIKKQFKGAE
-262 FQEFNGVEQQD
+262 FQGFYGVEQQD

-279 FKKVTTTKAGKPY
+279 FKKVTTTEAGKPY

-304 LTFNNKLIEQTTPVD
+304 LTFINKLIEQTTPVD
-319 VNHKLGSDAN
+319 VSYKLGSDAN

-343 NSEEM
+343 NSEEL
-348 ADKNIKFLSGE
+348 ADKNIKFLSGV
-359 KGLDLVSPNGSGTM
+359 KGLDLVSPNGTGTM

-408 RQEAETEHVV
+408 RQKAETEHVV

-423 QKVAKVKNASQ
+423 QKVGKVKNASQ

>member
-1 MPIYNLK
+1 M
-8 QKNKRLK
+8 K

-34 TYADDNTNTSN
+34 TYADDNANTSN

-55 LTDDGTLFIIAN
+55 LTTDGTLFIIAD

-76 DFYKKGT
+76 DFYKLKADA
-83 KDPNMVEMQPY
+83 KNMVEMQPY

-209 SLSETVKDTDI
+209 SLSETVKDKDI

-262 FQEFNGVEQQD
+262 FQDFNGVEQQD

-319 VNHKLGSDAN
+319 VNHKLDSDAN

-343 NSEEM
+343 DSEEL

-359 KGLDLVSPNGSGTM
+359 KGLDLVSPNGTGTM
-373 KCYRAYF
+373 KCYSAYF

>member
-1 MPIYNLK
+1 M
-8 QKNKRLK
+8 K

-34 TYADDNTNTSN
+34 TYADDNANTSN

-55 LTDDGTLFIIAN
+55 LTTDGTLFIIAN
-67 KEKGTALCK
+67 KEEGTALCK

-107 RLFKISKGYQFQLV
+107 RLYKTSSGYQFQLV
-121 PYNDPINGYLSIA
+121 PYDDPTNGFLSVY
-134 GESSRPCLQNKSKTE
+134 GSRPYLRSRTNSVMTIKS
-149 MKIKINNKEGKANVR
+149 INEEGKVDFR
-164 RQNPA
+164 SKSPA
-169 KNLGIVDNNIKFADS
+169 ANLGFTSNKFIFDDS
-184 QFIYVYI
+184 KLIYVYI
-191 YKQLP
+191 YK
-196 LSITSSLTLETSK
+196 SITPSLTLETSK
-209 SLSETVKDTDI
+209 SLSETVKDKDI
-220 TGKVI
+220 TGKVF
-225 PNIKIDRRFDADGG
+225 PSIKIDRPFVADGG

-279 FKKVTTTKAGKPY
+279 FKKVTTTEAGKPY
-292 LIKPIKD
+292 LIKPKKD

-304 LTFNNKLIEQTTPVD
+304 LTFINKLIEQTTPVD
-319 VNHKLGSDAN
+319 VNHKLDSDAN

-343 NSEEM
+343 NSEEL

-359 KGLDLVSPNGSGTM
+359 KGLDLVSPNGTGTM

>member
-1 MPIYNLK
+1 M
-8 QKNKRLK
+8 K
-15 KKRIENLIVTLIA
+15 KKLIENLIVTLIA

-34 TYADDNTNTSN
+34 TYPDDNANTSN

-55 LTDDGTLFIIAN
+55 LTTDGTLFIIAN

-76 DFYKKGT
+76 NFYTLNKSH
-83 KDPNMVEMQPY
+83 DNLVEMQPY
-94 GDFFIINENVATF
+94 GDFFIINEKIATF
-107 RLFKISKGYQFQLV
+107 KLEIVGKDNDKKYLFQLE
-121 PYNDPINGYLSIA
+121 PYKDSNGNFGYLSCFA
-134 GESSRPCLQNKSKTE
+134 DYQLSLQGKSNSYIYLKKIDNKGRAYLK
-149 MKIKINNKEGKANVR
+149 
-164 RQNPA
+164 RQGPA
-169 KNLGIVDNNIKFADS
+169 ANLGFYNNNTIH
-184 QFIYVYI
+184 FIYDYNKYVYI
-191 YKQLP
+191 YK
-196 LSITSSLTLETSK
+196 SITPSLTLETSK
-209 SLSETVKDTDI
+209 SLSETVKDKDI
-220 TGKVI
+220 TGKV
-225 PNIKIDRRFDADGG
+225 PSIKIDRSFIADGG
-239 WYSICLPFSL
+239 WYTICLPFSL
-249 TADDINKQFKGAE
+249 TEDDIKNQFKRAV
-262 FQEFNGVEQQD
+262 FQGFDGVEQQD

-279 FKKVTTTKAGKPY
+279 FKKVTTTEAGKPY

-304 LTFNNKLIEQTTPVD
+304 LTFINKQIEQTTPVD
-319 VNHKLGSDAN
+319 VSYMLESDAN

-343 NSEEM
+343 DSEEL
-348 ADKNIKFLSGE
+348 ADKNIKFLSGV
-359 KGLDLVSPNGSGTM
+359 KGLDLVSPNGTGTM

-380 VFPGKKGIVET
+380 VFPGKKSIVET

-423 QKVAKVKNASQ
+423 QKMGKVKNASQ

>member
-1 MPIYNLK
+1 M
-8 QKNKRLK
+8 K

-34 TYADDNTNTSN
+34 TYADDNANTSN

-55 LTDDGTLFIIAN
+55 LTTDGTLFIIAD

-76 DFYKKGT
+76 DFYKLKADA
-83 KDPNMVEMQPY
+83 KNMVEMQPY

-209 SLSETVKDTDI
+209 SLSETVKDKDI

-279 FKKVTTTKAGKPY
+279 FKKVTTTEAGKPY

-304 LTFNNKLIEQTTPVD
+304 LTFINKLIEQTTPVD

-343 NSEEM
+343 DSEEL
-348 ADKNIKFLSGE
+348 ADKNIKFLSGV
-359 KGLDLVSPNGSGTM
+359 KGLDLVSPNDTGTM

>member
-1 MPIYNLK
+1 M
-8 QKNKRLK
+8 K

-34 TYADDNTNTSN
+34 TYADDNANTSN

-55 LTDDGTLFIIAN
+55 LTTDGTLFIIAN
-67 KEKGTALCK
+67 KKSKKALCK
-76 DFYKKGT
+76 NFYKLNRGV
-83 KDPNMVEMQPY
+83 DNLEEMQPY
-94 GDFFIINENVATF
+94 GDFFIINEKIATF
-107 RLFKISKGYQFQLV
+107 KLDIIKSGYRFQLE
-121 PYNDPINGYLSIA
+121 PYENPDQGFLACNNKNRFWLQSIGKA
-134 GESSRPCLQNKSKTE
+134 T
-149 MKIKINNKEGKANVR
+149 MTIKIMNKGGNVKVKRTETPYSFLEINDKNN
-164 RQNPA
+164 
-169 KNLGIVDNNIKFADS
+169 NLI
-184 QFIYVYI
+184 QFEDYHYKGVYI

-196 LSITSSLTLETSK
+196 LSITPSLTLETSK
-209 SLSETVKDTDI
+209 SLSETVKDKDI

-225 PNIKIDRRFDADGG
+225 PNIKIDRSFDADGG

-279 FKKVTTTKAGKPY
+279 FKKVTTTEAGKPY
-292 LIKPIKD
+292 LIKPKKD

-304 LTFNNKLIEQTTPVD
+304 LTFINKLIEQTTPVD
-319 VNHKLGSDAN
+319 VNHKLDSDAN

-343 NSEEM
+343 NSEEL

-359 KGLDLVSPNGSGTM
+359 KGLDLVSPNDTGTM

-408 RQEAETEHVV
+408 SQEAETEHVV

>member
-1 MPIYNLK
+1 M
-8 QKNKRLK
+8 K

-34 TYADDNTNTSN
+34 TYADDNANTSN

-55 LTDDGTLFIIAN
+55 LTTDGTLFIIAN

-76 DFYKKGT
+76 DFYKLKADA
-83 KDPNMVEMQPY
+83 KNMVEMQPY

-196 LSITSSLTLETSK
+196 LSITPSLTLETSK
-209 SLSETVKDTDI
+209 SLSETVKDKDV

-225 PNIKIDRRFDADGG
+225 PSIKIDRSFVADGG

-279 FKKVTTTKAGKPY
+279 FKKVTTTEAGKPY

-304 LTFNNKLIEQTTPVD
+304 LTFINKLIEQTTPVD
-319 VNHKLGSDAN
+319 VNHKLDSDAN

-343 NSEEM
+343 DSEEL

-380 VFPGKKGIVET
+380 VFPGKKGNVET

>member
-1 MPIYNLK
+1 M
-8 QKNKRLK
+8 K

-34 TYADDNTNTSN
+34 TYADDNANTSN

-55 LTDDGTLFIIAN
+55 LTDDGPLFIIAN
-67 KEKGTALCK
+67 KEKGKALCK

-94 GDFFIINENVATF
+94 GDCFIINENVATF
-107 RLFKISKGYQFQLV
+107 RLFKTSDGYQFQLV
-121 PYNDPINGYLSIA
+121 PYHEPTNGFLSID
-134 GESSRPCLQNKSKTE
+134 GSKLCLRSRTYSVMTIKS
-149 MKIKINNKEGKANVR
+149 INEEGKVDFR
-164 RQNPA
+164 SKSPA
-169 KNLGIVDNNIKFADS
+169 ANLGFASNKFIFDNDYNK
-184 QFIYVYI
+184 YVYI
-191 YKQLP
+191 YK
-196 LSITSSLTLETSK
+196 SITPSLTLETSK
-209 SLSETVKDTDI
+209 SLSETVKDKNI

-225 PNIKIDRRFDADGG
+225 PSIKIDRLFVADGG
-239 WYSICLPFSL
+239 WYTICLPFSL
-249 TADDINKQFKGAE
+249 TEDDIKNQFKGAV
-262 FQEFNGVEQQD
+262 FQGFNGVEQQD

-279 FKKVTTTKAGKPY
+279 FKKVTTTEAGKPY
-292 LIKPIKD
+292 LIKPKEN

-319 VNHKLGSDAN
+319 VSYMLESDAN

-343 NSEEM
+343 DSEEL

-423 QKVAKVKNASQ
+423 QKVGKVKNASQ

>member
-1 MPIYNLK
+1 M
-8 QKNKRLK
+8 K

-34 TYADDNTNTSN
+34 TYADDNANTSN

-94 GDFFIINENVATF
+94 GDFFIINKNVATF
-107 RLFKISKGYQFQLV
+107 RLYKTSSGYQFQLV
-121 PYNDPINGYLSIA
+121 PYDDPTNGFLSVD
-134 GESSRPCLQNKSKTE
+134 GSRPYLRSRTYSVMTIKS
-149 MKIKINNKEGKANVR
+149 INKEGKVDFR
-164 RQNPA
+164 SKSPA
-169 KNLGIVDNNIKFADS
+169 ANLGFTSNKFIFDVS
-184 QFIYVYI
+184 KLIYVYI
-191 YKQLP
+191 YK
-196 LSITSSLTLETSK
+196 SITPSLTLETSK
-209 SLSETVKDTDI
+209 SLSETVKDKDI

-225 PNIKIDRRFDADGG
+225 PSIKIDRSFVADGG

-249 TADDINKQFKGAE
+249 TEADIKNQFKGAV
-262 FQEFNGVEQQD
+262 FQGFNGVEQQD

-279 FKKVTTTKAGKPY
+279 FKRVTTTEAGKPY
-292 LIKPIKD
+292 LIKPIED

-304 LTFNNKLIEQTTPVD
+304 LTFNNKQIEQTTPVD
-319 VNHKLGSDAN
+319 VSYKLDSDAN
-329 KTFTFKG
+329 KTFTFKC

-343 NSEEM
+343 DSEEL

-359 KGLDLVSPNGSGTM
+359 KGLDLVSPNGTGTM

-380 VFPGKKGIVET
+380 VFPGKKVIVET

>member
-1 MPIYNLK
+1 M
-8 QKNKRLK
+8 K

-34 TYADDNTNTSN
+34 TYADDNANTSN

-55 LTDDGTLFIIAN
+55 LTTDGTLFIIAN

-76 DFYKKGT
+76 NFYTLNKSH
-83 KDPNMVEMQPY
+83 DNLVEMQPY
-94 GDFFIINENVATF
+94 GDFFIINEKIATF
-107 RLFKISKGYQFQLV
+107 KLEIVGKDNDKKYLFQLE
-121 PYNDPINGYLSIA
+121 PYKDSYGNSGYLS
-134 GESSRPCLQNKSKTE
+134 CLANYQLSLQSKSNSYIDVKEIDNK
-149 MKIKINNKEGKANVR
+149 GKAYLK
-164 RQNPA
+164 RQGPA
-169 KNLGIVDNNIKFADS
+169 ANLGFYNNNTIH
-184 QFIYVYI
+184 FIYDYNKYVYI
-191 YKQLP
+191 YK
-196 LSITSSLTLETSK
+196 SITPSLTLETSK
-209 SLSETVKDTDI
+209 SLSETVKDIDI

-225 PNIKIDRRFDADGG
+225 PSIKIDRSFIADGG
-239 WYSICLPFSL
+239 WYTICLPFSL
-249 TADDINKQFKGAE
+249 TEDDIKKQFKDAV
-262 FQEFNGVEQQD
+262 FQCFNGVEQQD

-279 FKKVTTTKAGKPY
+279 FIKVTTTEAGKPY

-304 LTFNNKLIEQTTPVD
+304 LTFINKQIEQTTPVD
-319 VNHKLGSDAN
+319 VSYMLESDAN

-343 NSEEM
+343 DSEEL

-397 HDEATAVQPVK
+397 HDEATAVQHVK

-423 QKVAKVKNASQ
+423 QKMGKVKNASQ

>member
-1 MPIYNLK
+1 M
-8 QKNKRLK
+8 K

-34 TYADDNTNTSN
+34 TYADDNANTSN
-45 VYKLVTNVSE
+45 VYKLVKNVSE

-67 KEKGTALCK
+67 KEKGKALCK

-94 GDFFIINENVATF
+94 GDCFIINENVATF
-107 RLFKISKGYQFQLV
+107 RLFKTSDGYQFQLV
-121 PYNDPINGYLSIA
+121 PYHEPTNGFLSID
-134 GESSRPCLQNKSKTE
+134 GSKLCLRSRTYSVMTIKS
-149 MKIKINNKEGKANVR
+149 INEEGKVDFR
-164 RQNPA
+164 SKSPA
-169 KNLGIVDNNIKFADS
+169 ANLGFASNKFIFDNDYNK
-184 QFIYVYI
+184 YVYI
-191 YKQLP
+191 YK
-196 LSITSSLTLETSK
+196 SITPSLTLETSK
-209 SLSETVKDTDI
+209 SLSETVKDKDI

-225 PNIKIDRRFDADGG
+225 PSIKIDRSFVADGG

-249 TADDINKQFKGAE
+249 TEDDIKNQFKGAV
-262 FQEFNGVEQQD
+262 FQGFNGVEQQD

-279 FKKVTTTKAGKPY
+279 FKKVTTTEAGKPY
-292 LIKPIKD
+292 LIKPKKD

-304 LTFNNKLIEQTTPVD
+304 LTFNNKLIDQTTPVD
-319 VNHKLGSDAN
+319 VSYKLGSDAN

-343 NSEEM
+343 NSEEL

-359 KGLDLVSPNGSGTM
+359 KGLDLVSPNGTGTM
-373 KCYRAYF
+373 KCYSAYF

>member
-1 MPIYNLK
+1 M
-8 QKNKRLK
+8 K
-15 KKRIENLIVTLIA
+15 KKLIENLIVTLIA

-34 TYADDNTNTSN
+34 TYADDNANTSN

-55 LTDDGTLFIIAN
+55 LTTDGTLFIIAN
-67 KEKGTALCK
+67 KEKETALCK
-76 DFYKKGT
+76 DFNNLKAGAK
-83 KDPNMVEMQPY
+83 NMVEMQPY

-107 RLFKISKGYQFQLV
+107 RLNKTSSGYQFQLV
-121 PYNDPINGYLSIA
+121 PYDDPTNGFLSID
-134 GESSRPCLQNKSKTE
+134 GSRPCLRSRSKNE
-149 MKIKINNKEGKANVR
+149 MKIEINNKEGKANVR
-164 RQNPA
+164 RQYPA
-169 KNLGIVDNNIKFADS
+169 KNLGIVNNNIKFDDS
-184 QFIYVYI
+184 KLIYVYI
-191 YKQLP
+191 YK
-196 LSITSSLTLETSK
+196 SITPSLTLETSK
-209 SLSETVKDTDI
+209 SLSETVKDKDI
-220 TGKVI
+220 TGKV
-225 PNIKIDRRFDADGG
+225 PSIKIDRSFIADGG
-239 WYSICLPFSL
+239 WYTICLPFSL
-249 TADDINKQFKGAE
+249 TEDDIKNQFKRAV
-262 FQEFNGVEQQD
+262 FQGFYGVEQQD

-279 FKKVTTTKAGKPY
+279 FKKVTTTEAGKPY
-292 LIKPIKD
+292 LIKPIED

-304 LTFNNKLIEQTTPVD
+304 LTFINKLIEQTTPVD
-319 VNHKLGSDAN
+319 VSYKLGSDAN

-343 NSEEM
+343 NSEEL

-359 KGLDLVSPNGSGTM
+359 KGLDLVSPNGTGTM

-423 QKVAKVKNASQ
+423 QKMGKVKNASQ

>member
-1 MPIYNLK
+1 M
-8 QKNKRLK
+8 K

-34 TYADDNTNTSN
+34 TYADDNANTSN

-55 LTDDGTLFIIAN
+55 LTTDGTLFIIAN
-67 KEKGTALCK
+67 KESRKALCK
-76 DFYKKGT
+76 DFYKLNRGV
-83 KDPNMVEMQPY
+83 NNLEEMQPY
-94 GDFFIINENVATF
+94 GDFFIINEKIATF
-107 RLFKISKGYQFQLV
+107 KLDIIKSGYKFQLEPYENPDQGFISCNNKNRFELQGKGYATMT
-121 PYNDPINGYLSIA
+121 IA
-134 GESSRPCLQNKSKTE
+134 IDNK
-149 MKIKINNKEGKANVR
+149 GKAKVKR
-164 RQNPA
+164 KFSPYSFLEI
-169 KNLGIVDNNIKFADS
+169 KNNNLI
-184 QFIYVYI
+184 QFEDDFFKGVYI
-191 YKQLP
+191 YK
-196 LSITSSLTLETSK
+196 SITPSLTLETSK
-209 SLSETVKDTDI
+209 SLSETVKDKDI
-220 TGKVI
+220 TGKV
-225 PNIKIDRRFDADGG
+225 PSIKIDRPFVADGG

-279 FKKVTTTKAGKPY
+279 FKKVTTTEAGKPY
-292 LIKPIKD
+292 LIKPRKD

-304 LTFNNKLIEQTTPVD
+304 LTFINKLIEQTTPVD
-319 VNHKLGSDAN
+319 VNHKLDSDAN
-329 KTFTFKG
+329 KTFSFKG

-343 NSEEM
+343 NSEEL

-373 KCYRAYF
+373 KCYSAYF
-380 VFPGKKGIVET
+380 VFPCKKGIVET

-444 KRIMVK
+444 RRIMVK